1 MDEKFRDC
9 ARKWTVVKLCILPIN
24 GGVAMNLSIAIC
36 DDEASICDLYK
47 EKVAEFMQGQ
57 GVVAKITTFHDSVA
71 FLNIL
76 HEESFA
82 LILLDI
88 DMPGVTGLQ
97 IAEKMSTLPQKPL
110 LVFVTNQDAL
120 VYETFQY
127 HPFSFIRKSFLE
139 TELEK
144 VLAQVLSELGN
155 GQQRF
160 VFKNGKDTVA
170 VLLSDILYFEAEGN
184 YIVVHTKQAVYR
196 MRDTMTRLE
205 HELDKKGFVRI
216 HKGFLVNQEAVYK
229 LGNEE
234 VVLADGGILPIG
246 RSNREQSREKLMRYL
261 FS

>member
-1 MDEKFRDC
+1 
-9 ARKWTVVKLCILPIN
+9 
-24 GGVAMNLSIAIC
+24 MNLNIAIC

-47 EKVAEFMQGQ
+47 EKVAGFMQSQ
-57 GVVAKITTFHDSVA
+57 GVTAKIKTFHDSVA

-76 HEESFA
+76 QEESFE

-97 IAEKMSTLPQKPL
+97 IAEKMRTLPQKPL

-144 VLAQVLSELGN
+144 VLTQALSELRAE
-155 GQQRF
+155 GQKF
-160 VFKNGKDTVA
+160 AFKNGKEAVA

-184 YIVVHTKQAVYR
+184 YLVMHTKQDVYR

-205 HELDKKGFVRI
+205 NELDKKGFVRI

-234 VVLADGGILPIG
+234 VVLSDGSILPIG
-246 RSNREQSREKLMRYL
+246 RNNREQTKEKLMRYL